1 MNAAIY
7 LNDNIS
13 TEEVAIKIQ
22 EEAIKAKKAA
32 LRAKKAV
39 DSKLKNTILF
49 LYDITTNYPEYKKII
64 AEELKDLLGIN
75 SVQSEVIKELEAV
88 PQTEVIK
95 ELETTPELEVNKKLE
110 AIPQP
115 KVTQKL
121 EVTPQPEEVYS
132 YGDKVDLGV
141 LSYGENYQ
149 SYIIEE
155 DKESEKKRYNIF
167 SYSKNGVGEPSIVSI
182 EKKYLTLVEKTNP
195 TIEGMIP
202 EYIKIHILNS
212 RSNQELQKS
221 WGCLSVELKN
231 KIKQSMGA
239 TQHNQ
244 MLCIKALPA
253 TVKGREA
260 VQEGDELIYRNPETQ
275 EEETAYYIGYYLR
288 GKLLENKEYRSIYVP
303 SIKKGIA
310 CERRLLK
317 PTGRSLN
324 PENQEEEVL
333 LDNIR
338 FWLKDGE
345 ENFIPKNST
354 IKVKPITSRNKVE
367 QKQLEIPVKVSE
379 SYNSRW

>member
-22 EEAIKAKKAA
+22 EEAIKAKKVA

-39 DSKLKNTILF
+39 DNKLKNTILF

-75 SVQSEVIKELEAV
+75 SVQSEVIKELETV

-95 ELETTPELEVNKKLE
+95 ELET
-110 AIPQP
+110 IPQSE
-115 KVTQKL
+115 VIQKS
-121 EVTPQPEEVYS
+121 EVIPQPEEIYS
-132 YGDKVDLGV
+132 CGDKVDLGV

-202 EYIKIHILNS
+202 EWIKIHILNS
-212 RSNQELQKS
+212 RSNQELQKN
-221 WGCLSVELKN
+221 WGCLSTELKN

-288 GKLLENKEYRSIYVP
+288 GKLLENKEYRSIYIP

-354 IKVKPITSRNKVE
+354 IKVKPITSKNKVE
-367 QKQLEIPVKVSE
+367 QKQLELPIKVKNSYVST
-379 SYNSRW
+379 RW